1 LTDLPPLQTGVNQIT
16 VLGLTPTVDEHSI
29 KVEGTGSAIISDI
42 TVELLPNRDIFEEIY
57 PDSDADSDDSD
68 SEAEDDDE
76 TKEDLRLEEV
86 QKKLTVLRDEK
97 KAALE
102 KIASAESRL
111 KILDAYGKTLDRK
124 RNVEIDD
131 GLEKY
136 RTERE
141 KVFQDHMDGT
151 VRDRDLIKQITTL
164 SKEETRLFRIQ
175 VRAEAKEAKVKAKAA
190 KAKAK
195 EKAKQ
200 QRRDAEKAKEKAR
213 IRKERESF
221 WPRQCYSIRITLEA
235 ASFTPMSSRRNSIA
249 SSIEIT
255 KVTSEKAPAQ
265 PSGEDDVIPTC
276 DISLSY
282 VTASAFW
289 SPSYD
294 LQLSTTSNTAML
306 CFDARLTN
314 TTSESWTNCK
324 VILSTSQTTFSG
336 LNDAIPSL
344 VPWRVKLAK
353 GHGYDSILNSHE
365 EVSHKGAWQV
375 QQYGWAVAQRP
386 RAQLFGVGGDP
397 SLANEAERNRG
408 GYLKKSAPPQVQ
420 QVHQQIQQQMPMRSA
435 ALFSNTGFGQP
446 QQATRGGLFGAAAS
460 SAFASNA
467 LPPPAPGAIP
477 QAFAKKAKAHGGGGG
492 SMGRRKGDYEDGDG
506 EGGGSEDEEEDD
518 EGADEATILGAAVPE
533 LEFQESAFEET
544 GLTATYDLPGLKTL
558 IPSLTASKQ
567 RVARVSFANV
577 VFSHI
582 IVAKYKPV
590 AFLKAR
596 LRNAS
601 KLTLLKGEAGLT
613 LDGSFMG
620 RSTLPRCSAGDTFT
634 MSLGI
639 DPAIKVAYPK
649 PDVRRATKGI
659 MSKEETSV
667 YKRVVT
673 IHNTRATAAKPVT
686 LQVLD
691 QVPVSEDEKLRI
703 SLLQPRGLV
712 VGGAG
717 ATAGSPAKDD
727 GKDWGRATATL
738 KKAGEVCWDVTLQA
752 GRGVK
757 LGLEYEVALPLG
769 EGVTQC

>member
-1 LTDLPPLQTGVNQIT
+1 M
-16 VLGLTPTVDEHSI
+16 
-29 KVEGTGSAIISDI
+29 
-42 TVELLPNRDIFEEIY
+42 
-57 PDSDADSDDSD
+57 
-68 SEAEDDDE
+68 
-76 TKEDLRLEEV
+76 
-86 QKKLTVLRDEK
+86 
-97 KAALE
+97 
-102 KIASAESRL
+102 SRL
-111 KILDAYGKTLDRK
+111 KILDAYGAMLDRK

-141 KVFQDHMDGT
+141 KVFKDHLDGT
-151 VRDRDLIKQITTL
+151 VKDRDLDKQIADL
-164 SKEETRLFRIQ
+164 AKDETRLYRIQ
-175 VRAEAKEAKVKAKAA
+175 VRADVKAA
-190 KAKAK
+190 KIKAKVAKAK
-195 EKAKQ
+195 EKEKAKQ
-200 QRRDAEKAKEKAR
+200 RRRDAEKAKEKAR

-249 SSIEIT
+249 SATEIT
-255 KVTSEKAPAQ
+255 KVAPEKEPAQ
-265 PSGEDDVIPTC
+265 ASGADDAPPVC
-276 DISLSY
+276 DISLTY
-282 VTASAFW
+282 VTSSAFW

-314 TTSESWTNCK
+314 TTSESWSNCK
-324 VILSTSQTTFSG
+324 VVLSTSQTTFSG

-375 QQYGWAVAQRP
+375 QQNAWAVSQKP
-386 RAQLFGVGGDP
+386 RAQLFGVGGDV
-397 SLANEAERNRG
+397 SLANDALDRFVDARKHSG
-408 GYLKKSAPPQVQ
+408 KRAPPVMQPQFASNSVFAQ
-420 QVHQQIQQQMPMRSA
+420 PQQQM
-435 ALFSNTGFGQP
+435 
-446 QQATRGGLFGAAAS
+446 QQQTVGLFGATAS
-460 SAFASNA
+460 HSAPFGNA
-467 LPPPAPGAIP
+467 LPPPPAPGAAP
-477 QAFAKKAKAHGGGGG
+477 RKKEKARGGGGATRFLSEEAG
-492 SMGRRKGDYEDGDG
+492 YERRQES
-506 EGGGSEDEEEDD
+506 SEDEEEEDGVD
-518 EGADEATILGAAVPE
+518 GATILGAAPE
-533 LEFQESAFEET
+533 LEFQESSFEET

-567 RVARVSFANV
+567 RVARVSFAGV

-582 IVAKYKPV
+582 IVAKYKPA

-620 RSTLPRCSAGDTFT
+620 RSTLPRCSAGDSFT

-659 MSKEETSV
+659 MSKEDTSV

-673 IHNTRATAAKPVT
+673 IHNTRANAAKPVT

-703 SLLQPRGLV
+703 TLLQPRGLT

-717 ATAGSPAKDD
+717 AAAGAPAKED
-727 GKDWGRATATL
+727 GKDWGRATSTL

-757 LGLEYEVALPLG
+757 LGLEYEVALPLY
-769 EGVTQC
+769 EGVVQC